1 MSTST
6 RDCYADCRLQ
16 LLHPSTDPTNPRPV
30 PQPISDAG
38 GVAWHSANRIRIL
51 HTGDALM
58 RRLALDI
65 CAARRSIAM
74 QLYFVREGVMARG
87 LFALLGSAARRGVDV
102 RILLDWVGGRALP
115 HRYLKELRD
124 AGGQVHWLR
133 PPWRDLH
140 RIGARWHSRIVVL
153 DDTVGYTGGFGV
165 ADAWLGNGRAPG
177 HWHDI
182 NVRFSGPV
190 VAQARAAF
198 ARAWAEARPSLPLP
212 PPSPPSQVESP
223 LEILGTTARACFVQT
238 HPHGPSARP
247 LLEQLIE
254 HAQRRAWAWGGY
266 FAPPPWVVR
275 LLGDAVR
282 RGVDVR
288 VLVPGPRTDL
298 RTLRWAGQSFYRKLL
313 QAGVAL
319 FEYQPSL
326 MHAKALTVDGRFA
339 SIGALNLN
347 RRSMKTN
354 EESTLLV
361 DHAEVAA
368 ALEARFERDLKRAH
382 RIDEDHLR
390 RRPWWK
396 HVRSELFR
404 SLLPDA

>member
-1 MSTST
+1 MSTPT

-16 LLHPSTDPTNPRPV
+16 LVQPPTDPTQPRLV
-30 PQPISDAG
+30 PDLAG
-38 GVAWHSANRIRIL
+38 IAWRTGNRVCIL
-51 HTGDALM
+51 HTGDGLM
-58 RRLALDI
+58 RRLATDI
-65 CAARRSIAM
+65 GAAARSIAM
-74 QLYFVREGVMARG
+74 QLYFVREGVMARE

-102 RILLDWVGGRALP
+102 RILIDWVGGRALP

-140 RIGARWHSRIVVL
+140 RIGARWHSRIVVF

-190 VAQARAAF
+190 VAQARAEF
-198 ARAWAEARPSLPLP
+198 ARAWAEARPRVQLPAP
-212 PPSPPSQVESP
+212 IDADSP
-223 LEILGTTARACFVQT
+223 LEILGPAARACFVQT
-238 HPHGPSARP
+238 HPHGAPARP
-247 LLEQLIE
+247 LLEQLI
-254 HAQRRAWAWGGY
+254 QRSERRMWAWGGY

-313 QAGVAL
+313 DAGVAL

-326 MHAKALTVDGRFA
+326 MHAKALTVDGRFG
-339 SIGALNLN
+339 SIGAINLN

-368 ALEARFERDLKRAH
+368 ALEDRFERDLTQAR
-382 RIDEDHLR
+382 RIDENHLR

-396 HVRSELFR
+396 HVRSEVFR
-404 SLLPDA
+404 TLLPDA